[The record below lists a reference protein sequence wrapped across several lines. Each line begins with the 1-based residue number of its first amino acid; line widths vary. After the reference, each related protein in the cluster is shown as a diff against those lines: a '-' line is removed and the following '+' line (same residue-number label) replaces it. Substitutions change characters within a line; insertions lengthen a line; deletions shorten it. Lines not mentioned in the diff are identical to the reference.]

1 MKKTI
6 KIEGMSCGHC
16 TDTVEKTL
24 RTMPGVT
31 EVVVDMAS
39 KSANIEAQDSVSEE
53 ALTKTITD
61 TGFQVVGIQ

>member
-24 RTMPGVT
+24 RSMPGVT
-31 EVVVDMAS
+31 DVVVDMAS
-39 KSANIEAQDSVSEE
+39 KRAYFEAQDSVSEE

>member
-1 MKKTI
+1 
-6 KIEGMSCGHC
+6 
-16 TDTVEKTL
+16 
-24 RTMPGVT
+24 MPGVT